1 MFSNLFMYFGPTWSA
16 VALFGVMILPFAF
29 ALAETLR
36 LLQPATRRPCLPMIQ
51 VYRLRRRLVHSFA
64 GAHGGNAQ
72 ELRRAVLRVSTAVG
86 RGARRR

>member
-16 VALFGVMILPFAF
+16 VALFAVVVLPFCF

-36 LLQPATRRPCLPMIQ
+36 LVQPVSRRPCLPMIQ
-51 VYRLRRRLVHSFA
+51 VYRFRRRLRHSLAFA
-64 GAHGGNAQ
+64 YAGNAQ
-72 ELRRAVLRVSTAVG
+72 ELRRTVLRMSAVVG

>member
-16 VALFGVMILPFAF
+16 VALFAVVALPFCF

-36 LLQPATRRPCLPMIQ
+36 LAQPVSRRPCLPMIQ
-51 VYRLRRRLVHSFA
+51 VYRFRRRLHPSVA
-64 GAHGGNAQ
+64 VAYAGNAQ
-72 ELRRAVLRVSTAVG
+72 ELRRVVLKRSAAVG